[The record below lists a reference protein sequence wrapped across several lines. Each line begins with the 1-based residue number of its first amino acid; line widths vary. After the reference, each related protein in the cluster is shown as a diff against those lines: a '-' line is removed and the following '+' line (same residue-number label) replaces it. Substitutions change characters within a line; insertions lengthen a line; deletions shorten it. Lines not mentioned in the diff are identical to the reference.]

1 MTPADQIDI
10 ITGALAGTANKTLLA
25 WAKKHQIAA
34 VGLFLGDG
42 DSVKVTQLDEE
53 LGYVGLAQPGSPKLI
68 NTLLENGY
76 LPVVS
81 SIGVTDEGQ
90 LMNVNADQAATA
102 LAATLG
108 ADLILLSDVSGIL
121 DGKGQRIAE
130 MTAAKAEQLI
140 EQGIIT
146 DGMIVKVNAALDAAR
161 TLGRPVDIASWRHA
175 EQLPALFNGMPMGTR
190 ILACFVSRRRSFPA
204 LNFKIRKQSYGTLGR
219 AFYQAADQR
228 FKQFNDSLRFDYR
241 LAEQDIVGSVAWS
254 KALVTVGV
262 LTAEEQAQL
271 EEALNVLLEDVR
283 ARPQQILESDAEDI
297 HSWVE
302 GKLIDK
308 VGQLGK
314 KLHTGRSRN
323 DQVAT
328 DLKLWCK
335 DTVSELLTANRQL
348 QSALVE
354 TAQNN
359 QDA

>member
-1 MTPADQIDI
+1 MMNPLIIKLGGVLLDSEEALERLFSALVNYRESHQRPLVIVHGGGCVVDELMKGLNLPVKKKNGLRVTPADQIDI
-10 ITGALAGTANKTLLA
+10 ITGALAGT
-25 WAKKHQIAA
+25 AKKHQIAA

-53 LGYVGLAQPGSPKLI
+53 LGHVGLAQPGSPKLI
-68 NTLLENGY
+68 NSLLENGY

-190 ILACFVSRRRSFPA
+190 ILA
-204 LNFKIRKQSYGTLGR
+204 
-219 AFYQAADQR
+219 
-228 FKQFNDSLRFDYR
+228 
-241 LAEQDIVGSVAWS
+241 
-254 KALVTVGV
+254 
-262 LTAEEQAQL
+262 
-271 EEALNVLLEDVR
+271 
-283 ARPQQILESDAEDI
+283 
-297 HSWVE
+297 
-302 GKLIDK
+302 
-308 VGQLGK
+308 
-314 KLHTGRSRN
+314 
-323 DQVAT
+323 
-328 DLKLWCK
+328 
-335 DTVSELLTANRQL
+335 
-348 QSALVE
+348 
-354 TAQNN
+354 
-359 QDA
+359 